1 MIDYQIQ
8 TTASDGKFSPREC
21 VRMAKE
27 NSLVSIAITD
37 HDTVDGVAE
46 GLEAGEEFGVEVIPG
61 IEISCDE
68 GPHSIHILG
77 LGIDHMNARLLEKL
91 HELYWWREN
100 RAKDFVDKLKEFG
113 FAVKYE
119 DVRKRA
125 AGVVARP
132 HIADAVMENP
142 ANKEKL
148 EREGIK
154 VKQDFFTH
162 YIADGA
168 KAYVRSTP
176 FPAEEAISLIHQA
189 GGIAIWSHP
198 TIPMQDYELVE
209 ETLGKFISW
218 GLDGIEV
225 AGDFTADDT
234 EFLQGLAV
242 KYKVLKSVG
251 SDFHDKT
258 VRADRPED
266 GAKKIGGYK
275 TFGYSIEGIR
285 ESLLAA
291 IEKRRAES
299 PLS

>member
-27 NSLVSIAITD
+27 NSLVSVAITD

-46 GLEAGEEFGVEVIPG
+46 GLEAGEELGVEVIPG

-68 GPHSIHILG
+68 GPHSIHILSM
-77 LGIDHMNARLLEKL
+77 GIDHMNARLVEKL
-91 HELYWWREN
+91 HELSSWRET
-100 RAKDFVDKLKEFG
+100 RAKGFVEKLKECG
-113 FAVKYE
+113 FAVEYD

-154 VKQDFFTH
+154 VKQDFFIH